1 MTLRDEL
8 LALRD
13 RNGLIHA
20 DSAVDW
26 AQSHPQSLLY
36 AELAKGDDWDDQTAA
51 EKWRIHRMRRII
63 EVHIIDAQGDR
74 ETISLRIDRG
84 SGGGYRS
91 LDTVIAS
98 PELRWRALQDAIYDA
113 QRFADRFH
121 WLRPELTDLLDAIA
135 TAAAEV
141 PSEPPVVPPAP
152 RLRRR
157 RSSQSD
163 EARL

>member
-13 RNGLIHA
+13 GSGLIHA
-20 DSAVDW
+20 ERAVDW
-26 AQSHPQSLLY
+26 ARNHRRSLLY
-36 AELAKGDDWDDQTAA
+36 AELAKGGDWDDETAA

-63 EVHIIDAQGDR
+63 ELHIVDAQGDR

-84 SGGGYRS
+84 GGGGYRS
-91 LDTVIAS
+91 LDSVIAS

-113 QRFADRFH
+113 QQFADRFH

-135 TAAAEV
+135 AAAAEV
-141 PSEPPVVPPAP
+141 PPEPPVVPPPP
-152 RLRRR
+152 RPRRR
-157 RSSQSD
+157 RSSQAD